1 MADETATISDNTT
14 EPTDLLLAPLPHA
27 AGTATPLMPQAGV
40 GVVACSVGSVVLS
53 DMVAVSSAM
62 ASSL

>member
-1 MADETATISDNTT
+1 MVRTSKTAQQ
-14 EPTDLLLAPLPHA
+14 
-27 AGTATPLMPQAGV
+27 QAFFGQGQ

>member
-1 MADETATISDNTT
+1 MTAF
-14 EPTDLLLAPLPHA
+14 LANA
-27 AGTATPLMPQAGV
+27 AGEGAWGFGADAGVGAGV

>member
-1 MADETATISDNTT
+1 MTAF
-14 EPTDLLLAPLPHA
+14 LANA
-27 AGTATPLMPQAGV
+27 AGEGAGGFGADAGVGAGV